1 MTARMGA
8 VYGPKGP
15 ACALRFE
22 NLNHQEA
29 YAKYEMLGLL
39 TVYDVESSDITPAIK
54 KDVEREGCKIGG
66 DAVTLNASVP
76 GWCNSASGGR
86 SEPRPRRRA
95 RERARGM
102 RRPLGVEGRR
112 PDVCPAGSDGLARSA

>member
-1 MTARMGA
+1 MRSFVQAAVPRALIAAVVSLAALSCTPGGHRIMAARMGA

-54 KDVEREGCKIGG
+54 KDVEREGCKMGG

-76 GWCNSASGGR
+76 GAVQFSVW
-86 SEPRPRRRA
+86 RA
-95 RERARGM
+95 K
-102 RRPLGVEGRR
+102 
-112 PDVCPAGSDGLARSA
+112 